1 MTFTSVILIVKMSNL
16 CNYLIVHILDVPIFP
31 TVTAVVTLEKFEPRQ
46 TSAEKFL
53 IPRDYRKFEVC

>member
-1 MTFTSVILIVKMSNL
+1 M
-16 CNYLIVHILDVPIFP
+16 CNYLIVHIIDVPIFP

-53 IPRDYRKFEVC
+53 IPRDYKKFEVCCC